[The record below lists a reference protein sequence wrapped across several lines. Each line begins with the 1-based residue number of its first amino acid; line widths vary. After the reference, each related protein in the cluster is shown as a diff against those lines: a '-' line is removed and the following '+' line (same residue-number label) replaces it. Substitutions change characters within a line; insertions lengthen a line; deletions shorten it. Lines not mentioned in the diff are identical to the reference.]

1 MLITEH
7 FQALCLMTINFL
19 NAMLFMRLLLG
30 EILNSKRQIRVLLCI
45 DAQVNE
51 IIKIIQQSFFELKLL
66 APTKFLVR

>member
-30 EILNSKRQIRVLLCI
+30 EILNSKRQIRVLCI